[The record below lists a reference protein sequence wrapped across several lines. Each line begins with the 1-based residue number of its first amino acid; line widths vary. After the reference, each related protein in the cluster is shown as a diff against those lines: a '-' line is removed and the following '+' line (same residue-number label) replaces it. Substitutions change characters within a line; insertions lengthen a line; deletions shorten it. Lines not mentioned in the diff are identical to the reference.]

1 MLIIATTKPHK
12 WPQIGEMGK
21 EASIAQAIA
30 FARSRKP
37 MAISLPKIVRRK
49 RA

>member
-12 WPQIGEMGK
+12 WPQTGEMGK
-21 EASIAQAIA
+21 EASIAQAVA

-37 MAISLPKIVRRK
+37 MAKPLPKIVRGR
-49 RA
+49 R

>member
-1 MLIIATTKPHK
+1 MLIIATTNRQHCSPM
-12 WPQIGEMGK
+12 PEMGK

-37 MAISLPKIVRRK
+37 MAKALPKIVRRK
-49 RA
+49 R